1 MLSLQEIQ
9 SVTFEKAVFG
19 GYDMR
24 SVDDFVEKVTED
36 YGALQKENAALKAKM
51 KVLVDKIEEY
61 RSVEDGMRKALLSA
75 QNIASDTVEK
85 AKKERENILQDAR
98 NQAESKV
105 DEFHSRV
112 EEEEEKLNQ
121 AKRETKQFI
130 QHILAQ
136 YSDMAHKLQNM
147 AEDEVLVTRE
157 QPVAQAKPAEEPTI
171 PIQPMT
177 GAAVQ
182 PTEPVITPEKEAAI
196 EEADEELKDSISEEL
211 SAYMNRK
218 MEEEKPSRYGMA
230 PEREVPQTTAKF
242 DFGEL
247 KFKGK
252 DR

>member
-9 SVTFEKAVFG
+9 SVTFEKAMFG

-105 DEFHSRV
+105 DEFHSLV

-147 AEDEVLVTRE
+147 AEDEVLVIRE
-157 QPVAQAKPAEEPTI
+157 QPVAQAKPVEEPTV
-171 PIQPMT
+171 PIQPMAS
-177 GAAVQ
+177 AAR
-182 PTEPVITPEKEAAI
+182 PAETLITPEKEAAI

-211 SAYMNRK
+211 SAYMNHK
-218 MEEEKPSRYGMA
+218 MEEQPKRFGMA
-230 PEREVPQTTAKF
+230 SDREVPQTTAKF